1 MQESD
6 AKTIRLIGDDPASV
20 SAMLTWVYKQQIVLS
35 NTERRL
41 SANMRYCVELFRVA
55 DKYDLPMLCSDIQD
69 RFHTQLH
76 VWLCRAQHESEDP
89 ALNERVYTLPNKKPS
104 HPLVMSL
111 LAMTKYVP
119 LQILQNDGEAPSM
132 LIKAAKDVSE
142 FGGDIFLFLMDKTKS
157 DVNPETGVKS
167 ITELDI

>member
-1 MQESD
+1 M
-6 AKTIRLIGDDPASV
+6 
-20 SAMLTWVYKQQIVLS
+20 
-35 NTERRL
+35 
-41 SANMRYCVELFRVA
+41 
-55 DKYDLPMLCSDIQD
+55 
-69 RFHTQLH
+69 
-76 VWLCRAQHESEDP
+76 
-89 ALNERVYTLPNKKPS
+89 PNKKPS